1 MIIIFAICI
10 WYGTLKFV
18 RIDEVIGIM
27 PRLLTGKITRVL
39 ESKIS
44 RPHFSD
50 NGSPLKIF
58 NYFIILFFRQ
68 QVEEISNSE
77 VCGERAQA
85 TAVRRHFLATISRDT
100 K

>member
-1 MIIIFAICI
+1 MIIIFAIRI
-10 WYGTLKFV
+10 YDTLKFV
-18 RIDEVIGIM
+18 LIDEVIGIM
-27 PRLLTGKITRVL
+27 PRLLTGKLTRVL
-39 ESKIS
+39 ESKVS

-50 NGSPLKIF
+50 NGSPLKIL

-77 VCGERAQA
+77 VCGERVQA

>member
-10 WYGTLKFV
+10 CGTLKFV
-18 RIDEVIGIM
+18 LIDEVIGIM

-50 NGSPLKIF
+50 NGSPLKIL

-77 VCGERAQA
+77 VCGERVQA

>member
-1 MIIIFAICI
+1 MIIIFAIRI
-10 WYGTLKFV
+10 YGTLKFV
-18 RIDEVIGIM
+18 LIDEVIGIM
-27 PRLLTGKITRVL
+27 PRLLTGKLTRVL
-39 ESKIS
+39 ESKVS

-50 NGSPLKIF
+50 NGSPLKIL
-58 NYFIILFFRQ
+58 NYYIILFFRQ

-77 VCGERAQA
+77 VCGERVQA

>member
-1 MIIIFAICI
+1 MIIIFAIRI
-10 WYGTLKFV
+10 YGTLKFV
-18 RIDEVIGIM
+18 LIDEVIGIM
-27 PRLLTGKITRVL
+27 PRLLTGKLTRVL
-39 ESKIS
+39 ESKVS

-50 NGSPLKIF
+50 NGSPLKIL

-77 VCGERAQA
+77 VCGERVQA

>member
-1 MIIIFAICI
+1 MIIIFVICI

-18 RIDEVIGIM
+18 LIDEVIGIM

-50 NGSPLKIF
+50 HDSPLKIL
-58 NYFIILFFRQ
+58 NYFYDIYISGSKLKKFRIQ
-68 QVEEISNSE
+68 KSVANEHRRLQFGGIS
-77 VCGERAQA
+77 
-85 TAVRRHFLATISRDT
+85 
-100 K
+100 

>member
-1 MIIIFAICI
+1 MIIIFAIRI
-10 WYGTLKFV
+10 YGTLKFV
-18 RIDEVIGIM
+18 LIDEVIGIM
-27 PRLLTGKITRVL
+27 PRLLTGKLTRVL
-39 ESKIS
+39 ESKVS

-50 NGSPLKIF
+50 NGSPLKIL

>member
-10 WYGTLKFV
+10 YGTLKFV
-18 RIDEVIGIM
+18 LIDEVIGIM
-27 PRLLTGKITRVL
+27 PRLLTGKLTRVL
-39 ESKIS
+39 ESKVS

-50 NGSPLKIF
+50 NGSPLKIL

-77 VCGERAQA
+77 VCGVANEY
-85 TAVRRHFLATISRDT
+85 RRLQFEGIS
-100 K
+100 

>member
-10 WYGTLKFV
+10 WYDTLKFV

-50 NGSPLKIF
+50 NGSPLKIL
-58 NYFIILFFRQ
+58 NYFIILFSGSKLKKFRIQ
-68 QVEEISNSE
+68 KSVANEHRRLQFGGIS
-77 VCGERAQA
+77 
-85 TAVRRHFLATISRDT
+85 
-100 K
+100 